1 MSSSMTIECAF
12 HITRRSKGRQEMQ
25 AGESPR
31 TPCERG
37 RVPRV
42 AKLLALAHRFEGL
55 VREGVVSDY
64 AELALLGC
72 VTRARISQ
80 IMSLLSLSPDLQEQV
95 LFLPRTERG
104 RDPIQMRHLLP
115 IAQVADW
122 KIQRAVMGCPAE
134 PQRRIVSVFPGLDT
148 HFAARIV
155 SPRPLHRRNLPLA
168 QRRSHCRAR
177 L

>member
-12 HITRRSKGRQEMQ
+12 HINRRSKGRQEIQ
-25 AGESPR
+25 AGESPWM
-31 TPCERG
+31 PCKRG

-42 AKLLALAHRFEGL
+42 AKLLALAHRFEDLLRQGE
-55 VREGVVSDY
+55 VADY
-64 AELALLGC
+64 SELAGLGR

-80 IMSLLSLSPDLQEQV
+80 IMSLLSLAPDLQEQV

-122 KIQRAVMGCPAE
+122 KIQRQLWAALIGCGA
-134 PQRRIVSVFPGLDT
+134 G
-148 HFAARIV
+148 
-155 SPRPLHRRNLPLA
+155 
-168 QRRSHCRAR
+168 
-177 L
+177 

>member
-12 HITRRSKGRQEMQ
+12 HITRRSKGRQEIQ
-25 AGESPR
+25 VGESPLL
-31 TPCERG
+31 PCERG
-37 RVPRV
+37 RLPRV

-72 VTRARISQ
+72 LTRARISQ
-80 IMSLLSLSPDLQEQV
+80 IMSLLSLGPDLQEQV

-115 IAQVADW
+115 IAQMADW
-122 KIQRAVMGCPAE
+122 KIQRQLWAALKGCGA
-134 PQRRIVSVFPGLDT
+134 G
-148 HFAARIV
+148 
-155 SPRPLHRRNLPLA
+155 
-168 QRRSHCRAR
+168 
-177 L
+177 

>member
-1 MSSSMTIECAF
+1 MTSSMTIACAF
-12 HITRRSKGRQEMQ
+12 HINRRGKGRQEMQ

-42 AKLLALAHRFEGL
+42 AKLLALAHRFEHL
-55 VREGVVSDY
+55 VRNGAVADY
-64 AELALLGC
+64 AALARLGW
-72 VTRARISQ
+72 VSRARISQ
-80 IMSLLSLSPDLQEQV
+80 IMSLLSLAPDLQERV

-122 KIQRAVMGCPAE
+122 KVQRQLWA
-134 PQRRIVSVFPGLDT
+134 GLT
-148 HFAARIV
+148 GGK
-155 SPRPLHRRNLPLA
+155 
-168 QRRSHCRAR
+168 RA
-177 L
+177 

>member
-1 MSSSMTIECAF
+1 MTSSMTIACTF
-12 HITRRSKGRQEMQ
+12 HINRRGKGRQEIQ
-25 AGESPR
+25 AGERPKMA
-31 TPCERG
+31 CESG

-55 VREGVVSDY
+55 VRKGEVVDY

-80 IMSLLSLSPDLQEQV
+80 IMSLLSLAPDLQEQV

-122 KIQRAVMGCPAE
+122 KIQRQLWAALTGRGCEYSPA
-134 PQRRIVSVFPGLDT
+134 
-148 HFAARIV
+148 
-155 SPRPLHRRNLPLA
+155 A
-168 QRRSHCRAR
+168 QG
-177 L
+177 

>member
-12 HITRRSKGRQEMQ
+12 HINRRSKGRQEMQ

-31 TPCERG
+31 PPCEHG

-42 AKLLALAHRFEGL
+42 AKLLALAHRFEELLRRGE
-55 VREGVVSDY
+55 VTDY
-64 AELALLGC
+64 SALARLGR

-80 IMSLLSLSPDLQEQV
+80 IMSLLSLAPDLQEQV

-115 IAQVADW
+115 IAQMADW
-122 KIQRAVMGCPAE
+122 KIQRQLWAALKGCGA
-134 PQRRIVSVFPGLDT
+134 G
-148 HFAARIV
+148 
-155 SPRPLHRRNLPLA
+155 
-168 QRRSHCRAR
+168 
-177 L
+177 